1 MTFKITIQK
10 TVLDFTRILE
20 FLEGM
25 KLSDLDFT
33 YPEDLVATSPARP
46 SRVLL
51 VKNQQCSEIGIEDL
65 LKLFSPG
72 DVLVVNDTKV
82 LKRRLFVEG
91 REILFLDSA
100 DRQQWQVLM
109 PCKDLQLG
117 DSFHLS
123 KEVVCT
129 LLEKGRP
136 QIVKVN
142 QALEESFFEEHGEIP
157 LPPYIQK
164 QRGERQSRP
173 EDEQWYQTAWAQVP
187 GSFASPTASLHFTA
201 DHLQWLRDQGVQILT
216 ITLHVG
222 LGTFLPVQE
231 EDLKKHT
238 MHEEFLFVD
247 AKVMEQINNAKNSGH
262 KVWILGTTALRAVE
276 SAAHKLIPLS
286 KITKTNLMIAPG
298 FEFLAADCLLTNFH
312 QPKSTLLALVAA
324 FKDLQTVKRS
334 YAWAIDK
341 KFKLFSYGDLSVWIR

>member
-1 MTFKITIQK
+1 
-10 TVLDFTRILE
+10 
-20 FLEGM
+20 M
-25 KLSDLDFT
+25 KLSDLDFSF
-33 YPEDLVATSPARP
+33 PEELVATSPARP

-51 VKNQQCSEIGIEDL
+51 VQNQQCSEISIDDL

-72 DVLVVNDTKV
+72 DVLVINDTKV

-109 PCKDLQLG
+109 PCKDLHVG
-117 DSFHLS
+117 DSLDLR
-123 KEVVCT
+123 EGAVGT

-136 QIVKVN
+136 QIIKVN
-142 QALEESFFEEHGEIP
+142 KALEESFFEKHGEIP

-201 DHLQWLRDQGVQILT
+201 AHMQQLRQKSVQILT

-231 EDLKKHT
+231 EDFKKHT

-247 AKVMEQINNAKNSGH
+247 AKVMEQIKQAKSKGH

-276 SAAHKLIPLS
+276 SAAHQLIPLS
-286 KITKTNLMIAPG
+286 KLAKTNLMITPG